1 MCMKQWQQ
9 SLGHTVSVNYY
20 FYSLFFNTKS
30 FPQFRSNAKKTTGI
44 AFSHP
49 HNSTERRFQNAHFT
63 DEETEVLRDNN
74 ISMATLD
81 SNCPTP
87 KPKLI
92 VTLLYFFNHQNFDD
106 IWLITFLIYTVNK
119 HIHQVNVIIQL
130 IYQSGHIHI
139 HPYVVIRVGLSV
151 S

>member
-1 MCMKQWQQ
+1 M
-9 SLGHTVSVNYY
+9 SVNYY
-20 FYSLFFNTKS
+20 FYSLKIVNMGS
-30 FPQFRSNAKKTTGI
+30 FPKFGGNAKKTTGI
-44 AFSHP
+44 AFLHP

-119 HIHQVNVIIQL
+119 HIHQVNVII
-130 IYQSGHIHI
+130 
-139 HPYVVIRVGLSV
+139 
-151 S
+151 